1 MPDFVANL
9 PLALLLIFGG
19 VFILCGLM
27 LVVMGWSTLRLRL
40 GQSNWMRV
48 PAEILAVSVEPRTL
62 DETLMYLPKVTYR
75 FSAGGSLMTASRMH
89 LVERMYATERGARL
103 KLEQYPPGTTV
114 MVRFP
119 VDRPQEVVLEPGGSI
134 AGLTFLLLGLAM
146 VAAPLLIGALSGFS
160 VAPLGLAIVLL
171 FGALWVGSIRWR
183 RRERRARREG
193 LLPPMGGGSETD
205 VERLLAR
212 GEKMLAIRLY
222 RELHG
227 TGLKEA
233 REAVEALASRRM
245 DGGR

>member
-1 MPDFVANL
+1 
-9 PLALLLIFGG
+9 
-19 VFILCGLM
+19 
-27 LVVMGWSTLRLRL
+27 
-40 GQSNWMRV
+40 
-48 PAEILAVSVEPRTL
+48 
-62 DETLMYLPKVTYR
+62 
-75 FSAGGSLMTASRMH
+75 
-89 LVERMYATERGARL
+89 
-103 KLEQYPPGTTV
+103 
-114 MVRFP
+114 
-119 VDRPQEVVLEPGGSI
+119 
-134 AGLTFLLLGLAM
+134 M

-183 RRERRARREG
+183 RRQRRARREG

-233 REAVEALASRRM
+233 KEAVEALASRRM